1 MRLKIMSFGI
11 VLLHVLLSLD
21 RPTYAQI
28 IPYGKTSVRSSRDSP
43 SASGCLRGLCV
54 VSGAI
59 KRGKNLFY
67 LFREFDTRLY
77 KEVTSILFRNKP
89 KHRVWVGVGEGPVV
103 VDKPLRLAYKSNLT
117 LLSPYGVALLPKA
130 TIDNVAWA
138 GFVRAAGFEFL
149 DGSLFIP
156 DTLASPIIDQGARSE
171 SASLIRLDETA
182 AYANRDLTGFLSSEF
197 PMVFVSARKLKADKR
212 LTLTDGS
219 LDHSLIKVAGS
230 SLVVPSNTDDRSV
243 YLDEY
248 VRSNHGKVDLFSD
261 SLIDLSRVRVRA
273 RNFYMQG
280 APQAESVIAKSKIF
294 TSFSQIYNGNLA
306 VLSSRLLSLRSVQA
320 YGRDLLRLENAL
332 VSARPRLRR
341 MVGDVIMKTK
351 KSDGTFAF
359 DAHSRIDVSGR
370 SISPDGGNIQ
380 LIPGSKSK
388 PTRISAALVGR
399 GSGRDGIDGNVFAY
413 YLPKKSLK
421 KLDHVSTFFCQKN
434 CEDGRVVDQ
443 VVRDIAGTDLA
454 ASALSDFVYSRP
466 FGFRLE
472 STQIINEIIQEKD
485 HIATARAIALL
496 GLEQGI
502 DYQTSKTPSLAE
514 IQATLAAIPRQLG
527 QGSADEGGRGRQR
540 SKNRQAGAGSSFDVQ
555 PAVLYL
561 SITRGLSDSDRDI
574 DFIDIVLVPCCVKPT
589 AVRVPVARDRL
600 RSLLAGLYATVSLNR
615 VSSGGL
621 EYGKELYSLLFEP
634 IESDLQASSID
645 TLLVFSDQ
653 SLQALP
659 LGALHDGSSFLAD
672 RYVFSASP
680 SLALANFP
688 YVPIPSGK
696 LLHLSATN
704 FESLPPLLSVPGER
718 NQLSKMSGVDFV
730 YDDEFGPSSLA
741 IPFNGDAFSRV
752 HVSAHA
758 DFTNGDPL
766 RSVIYTAKGVFGFE
780 DFRALRA
787 KRLNK
792 PLDLFALSA
801 CRTAL
806 GDSLSELGFAGLA
819 LQAGARTALGT
830 QWYVDDVVTSAFFV
844 QFYSLLDQGM
854 SKLQAYRRVVQA
866 FMRGEVRVE
875 NGSIVGLNSQVLVRD
890 LSSSQLETYRAGLAH
905 PYYWSGIQMIGLP
918 W

>member
-1 MRLKIMSFGI
+1 MRLKIISFGV
-11 VLLHVLLSLD
+11 VLLQVLLALD
-21 RPTYAQI
+21 RPIQAQI
-28 IPYGKTSVRSSRDSP
+28 IPYGKTSIRSSKDSP
-43 SASGCLRGLCV
+43 SASGCSRGICV
-54 VSGAI
+54 ISGAI

-67 LFREFDTRLY
+67 LFREFDTRSY
-77 KEVTSILFRNKP
+77 KKVTSILFRNKP
-89 KHRVWVGVGEGPVV
+89 KHRVWVGVGEGPIV
-103 VDKPLRLAYKSNLT
+103 VDKPLRLASKSNLT

-130 TIDNVAWA
+130 TINNVAWA
-138 GFVRAAGFEFL
+138 GFVRAAGFEFF
-149 DGSLFIP
+149 DGSVFIP
-156 DTLASPIIDQGARSE
+156 DTLATPIVDQGARSA
-171 SASLIRLDETA
+171 SAGLIRLDETT
-182 AYANRDLTGFLSSEF
+182 AYANRDSTGFLSSEF
-197 PMVFVSARKLKADKR
+197 PMVFVNARKLKADKR

-219 LDHSLIKVAGS
+219 LDRGLIKVAGS
-230 SLVVPSNTDDRSV
+230 SLTVPSNTDGKSV
-243 YLDEY
+243 YMKEY
-248 VRSNHGKVDLFSD
+248 ASSNYGKIDLFSD
-261 SLIDLSRVRVRA
+261 ALINLSRVRVRA

-280 APQAESVIAKSKIF
+280 ASQVEAIIARSKIF

-306 VLSSRLLSLRSVQA
+306 VSSSRLLSLGSVQA
-320 YGRDLLRLENAL
+320 YGRDLLRLENTL
-332 VSARPRLRR
+332 VSARPRLKR

-359 DAHSRIDVSGR
+359 DAYSQIDVSGR
-370 SISPDGGNIQ
+370 ATSPDGGNIQ
-380 LIPGSKSK
+380 LIPGSKSM
-388 PTRISAALVGR
+388 PTQVSASLVGR
-399 GSGRDGIDGNVFAY
+399 GSGKDGIDGNVFAY
-413 YLPKKSLK
+413 YTPKKSLK
-421 KLDHVSTFFCQKN
+421 NLYHVSTFFCQKN

-454 ASALSDFVYSRP
+454 AGALSDFVYSRP
-466 FGFRLE
+466 FGLRLE
-472 STQIINEIIQEKD
+472 STQIINEILQEKD

-496 GLEQGI
+496 GLKQGI

-514 IQATLAAIPRQLG
+514 IQATLAAIRRRLG
-527 QGSADEGGRGRQR
+527 QGSLDEKGRERQGGKERRE
-540 SKNRQAGAGSSFDVQ
+540 GAGSSVDFR

-561 SITRGLSDSDRDI
+561 SMTRGLSDSDRDT
-574 DFIDIVLVPCCVKPT
+574 DFIDIVLVPCCVEPT

-600 RSLLAGLYATVSLNR
+600 RSLLAGFYATVSLNR
-615 VSSGGL
+615 VSLGSL
-621 EYGKELYSLLFEP
+621 EYGKELYSLLFKP

-659 LGALHDGSSFLAD
+659 LGALHDGTSFLAD
-672 RYVFSASP
+672 RYVFSSSP

-730 YDDEFGPSSLA
+730 YDDKFGPSSLA
-741 IPFNGDAFSRV
+741 IPFDSEAFSRV
-752 HVSAHA
+752 HISAHA
-758 DFTNGDPL
+758 DFSIGDPL
-766 RSVIYTAKGVFGFE
+766 RSVIYTANGEFGFN

-866 FMRGEVRVE
+866 FVRGEVRVE
-875 NGSIVGLNSQVLVRD
+875 NGSIIGLNGQVLARD
-890 LSSSQLETYRAGLAH
+890 LSSSQLEAYRAGLAR